1 MVRLRDGS
9 MVQSIPKLIPFP
21 SVIGGCHQRKS
32 KEGIP
37 GGHRI
42 CRIPYCDENLCNNG
56 WCEETMVGYN
66 CTCSSGFQGRHCD
79 EMIIQSTTEATT
91 NPTTSPTT
99 TMSERSD
106 TTTSQNTTTSKSVT
120 TEAKTKSAMS
130 PTATMPERSEATTS
144 QETTTSK
151 SAELSTTD
159 ATTKATTSSTTT
171 MSDTT
176 TSQDTTTSKV
186 STTDT
191 TSKPMTSPRTTI
203 PDTTTS
209 QETPASTCSS
219 PPVEGSYGESFYNF
233 STCWMNHSSA
243 VSACSEYGS
252 HLVFIESQEE
262 EDFIAQSVKYLGDWK
277 IRNYWIGLTG
287 LSPSIS

>member
-1 MVRLRDGS
+1 MFQKCKMMRLKDGS

-91 NPTTSPTT
+91 KPTMSPTST
-99 TMSERSD
+99 ISERSY

-130 PTATMPERSEATTS
+130 PTATVMPERSEATTS
-144 QETTTSK
+144 QETTTSI
-151 SAELSTTD
+151 SRIID
-159 ATTKATTSSTTT
+159 YGRG
-171 MSDTT
+171 D
-176 TSQDTTTSKV
+176 QDIYEAYDHGV
-186 STTDT
+186 SHNDIARNHRYH
-191 TSKPMTSPRTTI
+191 MLI
-203 PDTTTS
+203 PS
-209 QETPASTCSS
+209 
-219 PPVEGSYGESFYNF
+219 G
-233 STCWMNHSSA
+233 
-243 VSACSEYGS
+243 
-252 HLVFIESQEE
+252 
-262 EDFIAQSVKYLGDWK
+262 
-277 IRNYWIGLTG
+277 GL
-287 LSPSIS
+287 